1 MLLSKKRLQFE
12 MITLHYLLI
21 KETALTRVHELVIL
35 DTFFIK
41 LALS

>member
-1 MLLSKKRLQFE
+1 MLLSKKETSVRDDN
-12 MITLHYLLI
+12 ITLSVI